1 MKFLHTSDLHIGK
14 TVCGFSMLEEQKAA
28 LSQMLELV
36 KSEQVDMVFLSGD
49 LYDRALP
56 PSQAVTVLDEFLT
69 SLVDLNVV
77 VCAIAGNHD
86 SGERIGFASRILEHK
101 GLYMEGLLK
110 EQIRYVDWTANRT
123 ADRDENNETNGK
135 IRNGTGKAPGAETV
149 RVHLVPYAR
158 PAQVRD
164 VFHSEAASYEDC
176 MQEILKH
183 VDYLEDGRNVL
194 LTHQFVVNHGVEPEL
209 SDSETRVSVG
219 GADQVE
225 ASDFARFDYVAL
237 GHIHGPQQIGEGPVY
252 YSGSPVKYSFSEVYH
267 KKSVIIGEFHEDG
280 RLTVKRAPLKPVHDM
295 RKIRGKLMD
304 LVSPDVVSAADAE
317 DYLLAV
323 LTNEEELVD
332 PVGTLRSVYPNV
344 MQLQIER
351 VQREREASQEK
362 GSDWKEKSPFELFD
376 QFYGYVMDQDL
387 TEEQARLVQDVIREA
402 EEERG

>member
-14 TVCGFSMLEEQKAA
+14 TVCGFSMLEEQRHV
-28 LSQMLELV
+28 LEQMMDIV
-36 KSEQVDMVFLSGD
+36 RAEQVDMVFLSGD

-69 SLVDLNVV
+69 GLVDMGVV

-101 GLYMEGLLK
+101 GLYMEGILK
-110 EQIRYVDWTANRT
+110 KQIRYVDW
-123 ADRDENNETNGK
+123 
-135 IRNGTGKAPGAETV
+135 GTEV

-164 VFHSEAASYEDC
+164 VFGAEVTAYEDS

-183 VDYLEDGRNVL
+183 IELLENGRNIL
-194 LTHQFVVNHGVEPEL
+194 LTHQFVVNHGVAPEL

-225 ASDFARFDYVAL
+225 VSNFAAFDYVAL
-237 GHIHGPQQIGEGPVY
+237 GHIHGAQQIGDGPVY

-267 KKSVIIGEFHEDG
+267 KKAVMIGEFDG
-280 RLTVKRAPLKPVHDM
+280 AGHLTVKQAVLEPIHDM
-295 RKIRGKLMD
+295 RKIRGTLAE
-304 LVSPDVVSAADAE
+304 LVSPDVVEAADAE

-323 LTNEEELVD
+323 LTNDEELVD
-332 PVGTLRSVYPNV
+332 PIGTLRSVYPNV
-344 MQLQIER
+344 MQLQLDR
-351 VQREREASQEK
+351 TQRERIQEQQR
-362 GSDWKEKSPFELFD
+362 GTDWREKSPYELFE

-387 TEEQARLVQDVIREA
+387 SPEQQELIQDVIVQA
-402 EEERG
+402 KEETE

>member
-28 LSQMLELV
+28 LSQILELV

-101 GLYMEGLLK
+101 GLYMEGMLK
-110 EQIRYVDWTANRT
+110 ARIRFVDWTPKRGVESPAGD
-123 ADRDENNETNGK
+123 A
-135 IRNGTGKAPGAETV
+135 APASVATPAIDAAPV
-149 RVHLVPYAR
+149 RVHLLPYAR

-164 VFHSEAASYEDC
+164 VFQVEAATYEES

-183 VDYLEDGRNVL
+183 VDFLEHGKNVL
-194 LTHQFVVNHGVEPEL
+194 LTHQFVVNHGVAPEL

-225 ASDFARFDYVAL
+225 AADFERFDYVAL
-237 GHIHGPQQIGEGPVY
+237 GHIHGPQQIGGGPVY
-252 YSGSPVKYSFSEVYH
+252 YSGSPVKYSFSEVH
-267 KKSVIIGEFHEDG
+267 HNKSVIIGEFHEDG
-280 RLTVKRAPLKPVHDM
+280 RLTVKRASLKPIHDM
-295 RKIRGKLMD
+295 RKIRGKLQD
-304 LVSPDVVSAADAE
+304 LIDPEVVSAADAE

-323 LTNEEELVD
+323 LTNEEELAD

-351 VQREREASQEK
+351 VQQERELMEERGA
-362 GSDWKEKSPFELFD
+362 DWKEKSPFELFD
-376 QFYGYVMDQDL
+376 QFYGYVMGQDL
-387 TEEQARLVQDVIREA
+387 TEEQAALVQDVIREA
-402 EEERG
+402 KEENA

>member
-28 LSQMLELV
+28 LSQILELV

-69 SLVDLNVV
+69 SLVDLDVV

-101 GLYMEGLLK
+101 GLYMEGMLK
-110 EQIRYVDWTANRT
+110 ETIRFVDWMPKRGV
-123 ADRDENNETNGK
+123 ESSV
-135 IRNGTGKAPGAETV
+135 PV
-149 RVHLVPYAR
+149 RVHLLPYAR

-164 VFHSEAASYEDC
+164 VFHVETSSYEDS

-183 VDYLEDGRNVL
+183 VDFLEDGKNVL
-194 LTHQFVVNHGVEPEL
+194 LTHQFVVNHGVAPEL

-225 ASDFARFDYVAL
+225 VADFERFDYVAL
-237 GHIHGPQQIGEGPVY
+237 GHIHGPQQIGGGPVY
-252 YSGSPVKYSFSEVYH
+252 YSGSPVKYSFSEVH
-267 KKSVIIGEFHEDG
+267 HNKSVIIGEFHEDG

-295 RKIRGKLMD
+295 RKIRGRLQD
-304 LVSPDVVSAADAE
+304 LIDPEVVSAADAE

-323 LTNEEELVD
+323 LTNEEELAD
-332 PVGTLRSVYPNV
+332 PMGTLRSVYPNV
-344 MQLQIER
+344 MQLQLER
-351 VQREREASQEK
+351 VQQERELLEERGA
-362 GSDWKEKSPFELFD
+362 DWKEKSPFELFE
-376 QFYGYVMDQDL
+376 QFFGYVMGQDL
-387 TEEQARLVQDVIREA
+387 TEEQAALVQDVIREA
-402 EEERG
+402 KEENA